1 MSTFRLYNA
10 LTRKVEPL
18 EPSEQTDDGARLLR
32 FYCCGPTVYSYAHI
46 GNFRTFLTADLI
58 VRTAAALGW
67 EVNYVSNVTD
77 VGHLTEDDTA
87 DASGEDRMAKAL
99 KSKEGEQFANVW
111 DLARH
116 YTEAL
121 MADWQALNLREPTIR
136 PRATEHVREQIRA
149 VEALL
154 ENGHAYETEDGVYFH
169 VPSFPDYGKLSGN
182 TDIEEL
188 AVGAA
193 AESRD
198 VVVDVE
204 KRDPRDFALWKKDD
218 AHLMQWYSPFGW
230 GFPGW
235 HLECSVMAQKYLG
248 ETIDLHGGGEDLRF
262 PHHECEIA
270 QAEAITGKP
279 FARHWSHTRFL
290 QVEGKKMS
298 KRDGNFLTLH
308 DLTAS
313 VDNGGRSDWGAPVDP
328 LALRLA
334 LISGHYGKPF
344 NFTQAALK
352 AAAKNIRRYQ
362 DALRIT
368 ENALNE
374 NRHGNDRLGT
384 QLQAAYSDALEAMC
398 DDLNTPMAL
407 AAAYQGANAITGT
420 NHILPLSYSSAQ
432 SASLFLSRIS
442 ELLGIVDQPRPVPVR
457 LGFARSTGVAYPF
470 SVPNE
475 FDEQVDSL
483 IDQRAEARTSKDWT
497 RADEIRDELEDLGVD
512 IMDSP
517 TGTTWRRKL

>member
-1 MSTFRLYNA
+1 MADPTFRLYNA
-10 LTRKVEPL
+10 LSRKVEPL
-18 EPSEQTDDGARLLR
+18 VPSKQTEDGTPLLR
-32 FYCCGPTVYSYAHI
+32 FYSCGPTVYSYAHI

-58 VRTAAALGW
+58 VRTAAAIGW
-67 EVNYVSNVTD
+67 DVNYVSNVTD

-99 KSKEGEQFANVW
+99 QSKEGEGFANVW

-116 YTEAL
+116 YTKAL
-121 MADWQALNLREPTIR
+121 MSDWQALNLREPTVR
-136 PRATEHVREQIRA
+136 PRATEHAREQIRA

-154 ENGHAYETEDGVYFH
+154 EKGHAYETDDGVYFH

-182 TDIEEL
+182 TNIEDL
-188 AVGAA
+188 TLGSAS
-193 AESRD
+193 ESRD
-198 VVVDVE
+198 VVLDE
-204 KRDPRDFALWKKDD
+204 GKRDPRDFALWKKDD
-218 AHLMQWYSPFGW
+218 AHLMQWHSPFGW

-270 QAEAITGKP
+270 QAEATTGKP

-298 KRDGNFLTLH
+298 KRDGNFLTVH

-313 VDNGGRSDWGAPVDP
+313 TDDGGRADWGAPVDF

-344 NFTQAALK
+344 NFTHAALQ
-352 AAAKNIRRYQ
+352 AAAKNIQRYRDADEAVQ
-362 DALRIT
+362 EAISANREGVDNLEVPLANDFADAL
-368 ENALNE
+368 A
-374 NRHGNDRLGT
+374 
-384 QLQAAYSDALEAMC
+384 AMC
-398 DDLNTPMAL
+398 DDLNTPEAL
-407 AAAYQGANAITGT
+407 AAAYRGVNI
-420 NHILPLSYSSAQ
+420 ILSQHRQESLSAAAAQ
-432 SASLFLSRIS
+432 TAADFLDQINV
-442 ELLGIVDQPRPVPVR
+442 LVGIVRHEMPDLSSSNDDALTEQVESLIEQRIT
-457 LGFARSTGVAYPF
+457 ARS
-470 SVPNE
+470 
-475 FDEQVDSL
+475 
-483 IDQRAEARTSKDWT
+483 SKDWG
-497 RADEIRDELEDLGVD
+497 RADEIRDELDALGVD

-517 TGTTWRRKL
+517 TGTTWRKKL

>member
-1 MSTFRLYNA
+1 MSDPTFRLYNA
-10 LTRKVEPL
+10 LTRQVEPL
-18 EPSEQTDDGARLLR
+18 VTSQKTDEGKPLLR
-32 FYCCGPTVYSYAHI
+32 FYSCGPTVYSYAHI

-58 VRTAAALGW
+58 VRTAEALGW
-67 EVNYVSNVTD
+67 QVNYVSNVTD

-116 YTEAL
+116 YTKAL
-121 MADWQALNLREPTIR
+121 LADWQALNLREPNIR

-154 ENGHAYETEDGVYFH
+154 ANGHAYETDDGVYFH
-169 VPSFPDYGKLSGN
+169 VPSFDGYGKLSG
-182 TDIEEL
+182 TTTIEEL
-188 AVGAA
+188 TRGSAA
-193 AESRD
+193 ASRD
-198 VVVDVE
+198 VVVDE
-204 KRDPRDFALWKKDD
+204 CKRDPRDFALWKKDD
-218 AHLMQWYSPFGW
+218 GHLMQWHSPFGW

-270 QAEAITGKP
+270 QAEAVTSKP
-279 FARHWSHTRFL
+279 FANHWSHTRFL

-298 KRDGNFLTLH
+298 KRDGNFLTVH

-313 VDNGGRSDWGAPVDP
+313 PDNGGRADWGAPTDP

-352 AAAKNIRRYQ
+352 AAAKNIQRYR
-362 DALRIT
+362 DAHEVVQESLAAKREGDDNLDSSLT
-368 ENALNE
+368 ESYTTAV
-374 NRHGNDRLGT
+374 
-384 QLQAAYSDALEAMC
+384 AAMAE
-398 DDLNTPMAL
+398 DLNTPEAI
-407 AAAYQGANAITGT
+407 AAAYQGVNV
-420 NHILPLSYSSAQ
+420 ILGQNREAPLSGSAAETASS
-432 SASLFLSRIS
+432 FLDRINA
-442 ELLGIVDQPRPVPVR
+442 LLGIVNHE
-457 LGFARSTGVAYPF
+457 VAGPTTKQ
-470 SVPNE
+470 
-475 FDEQVDSL
+475 DDGLAEQVESL
-483 IDQRAEARTSKDWT
+483 IQQRTAARASKDWAL
-497 RADEIRDELEDLGVD
+497 ADEIRAELDALAVE

>member
-1 MSTFRLYNA
+1 MPTFRLYNA
-10 LTRKVEPL
+10 LTRQVEPL
-18 EPSEQTDDGARLLR
+18 EPSEKTDDGARLLR
-32 FYCCGPTVYSYAHI
+32 FYCCGPTVYSYTHV

-58 VRTAAALGW
+58 VRTAEALGW
-67 EVNYVSNVTD
+67 QVNYVSNVTD

-121 MADWQALNLREPTIR
+121 MADWQALNLREPTVR

-154 ENGHAYETEDGVYFH
+154 ENGHAYETDDGVYFH

-188 AVGAA
+188 ALGAA
-193 AESRD
+193 GESRE
-198 VVVDVE
+198 VVVDE
-204 KRDPRDFALWKKDD
+204 SKRDPRDFALWKKDD
-218 AHLMQWYSPFGW
+218 AHLMQWHSPFGW

-313 VDNGGRSDWGAPVDP
+313 ADDGGRADWGAPVEP

-352 AAAKNIRRYQ
+352 AAAKNIQRYR
-362 DALRIT
+362 DADGAVSEALAAERKG
-368 ENALNE
+368 ENNLEASLA
-374 NRHGNDRLGT
+374 D
-384 QLQAAYSDALEAMC
+384 AYADTLSAMC
-398 DDLNTPMAL
+398 DDLNTPEAL
-407 AAAYQGANAITGT
+407 AAAYRGVNAILSQ
-420 NHILPLSYSSAQ
+420 HRQEPLSAAAAQ
-432 SASLFLSRIS
+432 SADDFLNRING
-442 ELLGIVDQPRPVPVR
+442 LLGIIRHESPHEPQSKEDGKFAEHVESLLEQRTA
-457 LGFARSTGVAYPF
+457 ARS
-470 SVPNE
+470 
-475 FDEQVDSL
+475 
-483 IDQRAEARTSKDWT
+483 SKDWA
-497 RADEIRDELEDLGVD
+497 RADEIRDEIDALGVD
-512 IMDSP
+512 VMDNP
-517 TGTTWRRKL
+517 TGSTWRKKL

>member
-10 LTRKVEPL
+10 LTRQVELL
-18 EPSEQTDDGARLLR
+18 EPSEQTDDGAPLLR

-116 YTEAL
+116 YTDAL

-218 AHLMQWYSPFGW
+218 AHLMQWHSPFGW

-352 AAAKNIRRYQ
+352 AAAKNIQRYRDADKAVQ
-362 DALRIT
+362 EALASNREGENNLEAPLADVYADAL
-368 ENALNE
+368 A
-374 NRHGNDRLGT
+374 
-384 QLQAAYSDALEAMC
+384 AMC
-398 DDLNTPMAL
+398 DDLNTPEAL
-407 AAAYQGANAITGT
+407 AAAYRGVNV
-420 NHILPLSYSSAQ
+420 ILSQHRQEPLSGMAAQ
-432 SASLFLSRIS
+432 TAADFLNRINN
-442 ELLGIVDQPRPVPVR
+442 LLGIVRHESPEGPSSNEDDE
-457 LGFARSTGVAYPF
+457 FAEYVESLL
-470 SVPNE
+470 
-475 FDEQVDSL
+475 EQ
-483 IDQRAEARTSKDWT
+483 RTEARKAKDWP
-497 RADEIRDELEDLGVD
+497 RADEIRAEIDALGVEV
-512 IMDSP
+512 MDNPS
-517 TGTTWRRKL
+517 GSTWRKKL

>member
-116 YTEAL
+116 YTDAL

-218 AHLMQWYSPFGW
+218 AHLMQWHSPFGW

-352 AAAKNIRRYQ
+352 AAAKNIQRYRDADKAVQ
-362 DALRIT
+362 EALASNREGENNLEAPLADAYADAL
-368 ENALNE
+368 A
-374 NRHGNDRLGT
+374 
-384 QLQAAYSDALEAMC
+384 AMC
-398 DDLNTPMAL
+398 DDLNTPEAL
-407 AAAYQGANAITGT
+407 AAAYRGVNV
-420 NHILPLSYSSAQ
+420 ILSQHRQEPLSGMAAQ
-432 SASLFLSRIS
+432 TAADFLNRINN
-442 ELLGIVDQPRPVPVR
+442 LLGIVRHESPEGPSSNEDDE
-457 LGFARSTGVAYPF
+457 FAEYVESLL
-470 SVPNE
+470 
-475 FDEQVDSL
+475 EQ
-483 IDQRAEARTSKDWT
+483 RTEARKAKDWP
-497 RADEIRDELEDLGVD
+497 RADEIRAEIDALGVEV
-512 IMDSP
+512 MDNPS
-517 TGTTWRRKL
+517 GSTWRKKL